1 MTPTKTRQALAPVMR
16 AAVAA
21 ACLLILEAGPFAQP
35 GGVTFTDVTRAAGIR
50 FVHNSGRAGQK
61 WLPETLGS
69 GVAFFDADGD
79 GWVDLLFVN
88 GRDWQPRG
96 RRSVPALYLNDRRGG
111 FKDATAG
118 SGLDV
123 ELYGMGVAV
132 GDYDNDGRG
141 DVYLTAL
148 EGDRLFHNEGAGRFR
163 DVTKASGIANADFG
177 TSAAWLDVDK
187 DGRLDLFVAN
197 YVRWTPK
204 TDLRCSLDGAT
215 KSYCTPES
223 YAGAASKL
231 YRNQGGGRFDD
242 VSKAAGV
249 HDPTSKALG
258 VAVLDFD
265 GDAWPDLFVANDTQ
279 PNKLYRNDRDGTFTE
294 SGLGAGV
301 AYSEE
306 GVARGAMGVDAA
318 DYDRSGRPHLL
329 VGNFSNQMLGLY
341 HNEGNGLFV
350 DEAPRSTVGRVSL
363 LTLAFGVFFFDY
375 DLDGWLDI
383 LAANG
388 HIEEEIGRVQPRVQY
403 RQAPLVFRNLGQ
415 RRFEHVTPALGADF
429 SRPIVARG
437 AAHAD
442 YDRDGDLDVVL
453 TTNHGPAY
461 LYRNDGGNRHQWIAV
476 RTRGTKSNR
485 DGIGAVVRVSSGD
498 VRQWQ
503 MVRSGSSYASQS
515 DLAVTFGLG
524 TSQAPVTVEVEWPS
538 GTRDRIDKVPTR
550 QSIVIEEGRGLVTP
564 PSGPQ

>member
-1 MTPTKTRQALAPVMR
+1 VTRAAMPLAVLCVLALA
-16 AAVAA
+16 
-21 ACLLILEAGPFAQP
+21 AGPAAQN

-50 FVHNSGRAGQK
+50 FVHNSGRAGKK

-69 GVAFFDADGD
+69 GVAFFDADID
-79 GWVDLLFVN
+79 GWQDLLFVN
-88 GRDWQPRG
+88 GRDWEPRG
-96 RRSVPALYLNDRRGG
+96 RRSVAALYRNDGRGG
-111 FKDATAG
+111 FTDITAG

-123 ELYGMGVAV
+123 EVYGMGVAV

-148 EGDRLFHNEGAGRFR
+148 EGDRLFHNEGGGRFR
-163 DVTKASGIANADFG
+163 DVTKSSGVVNADFG
-177 TSAAWLDVDK
+177 TSAAWVDYDR
-187 DGRLDLFVAN
+187 DGRLDVFVAN
-197 YVRWTPK
+197 YVRWSPK

-223 YAGAASKL
+223 YTGTASKL
-231 YRNQGGGRFDD
+231 FRNLGGGKFRD

-249 HDPTSKALG
+249 ADPTSKSLG

-265 GDAWPDLFVANDTQ
+265 SDSWPDLFVANDTQ
-279 PNKLYRNDRDGTFTE
+279 PNKLYRNNHDGTFAET
-294 SGLGAGV
+294 GLRAGV

-306 GVARGAMGVDAA
+306 GIARGAMGVDAA
-318 DYDRSGRPHLL
+318 DYDRSGRAHLL

-341 HNEGNGLFV
+341 HNEGKGLFV

-383 LAANG
+383 LSANG
-388 HIEEEIGRVQPRVQY
+388 HIEEEIGRVQPKVQY
-403 RQAPLVFRNLGQ
+403 KQPPLVFRNLGA
-415 RRFEHVTPALGADF
+415 RRFEHVTPSLGAHF

-437 AAHAD
+437 AAYSD
-442 YDRDGDLDVVL
+442 YDRDGDLDVTL

-461 LYRNDGGNRHQWIAV
+461 LYRSDGGNRHHWLAV

-485 DGIGAVVRVSSGD
+485 DGIGAIVRVISGD

-515 DLAVTFGLG
+515 DLALTFGLG
-524 TSQAPVTVEVEWPS
+524 STASPVTVEVEWPS
-538 GTRDRIDKVPTR
+538 GARDRVGGVATR
-550 QSIVIEEGRGLVTP
+550 QSILIEEGRGLVPAP
-564 PSGPQ
+564 PVQTSAKPGGGR